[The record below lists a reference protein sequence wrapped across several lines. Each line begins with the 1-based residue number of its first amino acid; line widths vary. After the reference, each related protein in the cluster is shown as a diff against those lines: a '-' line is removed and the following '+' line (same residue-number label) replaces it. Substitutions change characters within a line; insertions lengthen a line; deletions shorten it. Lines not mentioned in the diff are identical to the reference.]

1 MSEDRGMEFW
11 YKYRLEEQHEQIC
24 EQMRFIFKV
33 HEYAKETG
41 DKDLDKM
48 CVDYYLARMERDM

>member
-1 MSEDRGMEFW
+1 MEFW

>member
-1 MSEDRGMEFW
+1 MSEDKGMEFW
-11 YKYRLEEQHEQIC
+11 YKYRLEEQH